1 MLVIL
6 TVFFYLHAGFS
17 FSSLNSTD
25 NVYSRFPTYPQSFN
39 LIQSPWSNCFQSQ
52 SFTFDFTQILTLPF
66 DTAYSFEN
74 LTTDTLAFG

>member
-6 TVFFYLHAGFS
+6 AVFFYLYAGFS
-17 FSSLNSTD
+17 FSSLNSLLS
-25 NVYSRFPTYPQSFN
+25 VSN
-39 LIQSPWSNCFQSQ
+39 LPSVIQSPWSNCFQSQ

-74 LTTDTLAFG
+74 LTMHTLAFG